1 MIDPVIRW
9 SEVMQYRN
17 KKLITITKLVETM
30 WLIHYPWLVDITYE
44 VVRELLHQKFKNILI
59 ENEYSIKTKPAS
71 PGNP

>member
-1 MIDPVIRW
+1 MIDPITGW
-9 SEVMQYRN
+9 FEVTQYRN
-17 KKLITITKLVETM
+17 NKAMLISNLVETM

-71 PGNP
+71 PGNS